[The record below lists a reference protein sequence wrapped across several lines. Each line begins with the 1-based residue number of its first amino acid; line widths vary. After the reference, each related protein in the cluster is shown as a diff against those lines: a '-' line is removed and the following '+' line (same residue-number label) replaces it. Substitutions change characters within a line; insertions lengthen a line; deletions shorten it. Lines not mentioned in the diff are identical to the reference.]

1 MTRDQ
6 RSGVN
11 GCGVM
16 RDPPSPLTLYL
27 PFPHP
32 ERLREEVRVCE
43 VVKVYTP
50 LKKPRKSAQR
60 NKDLTGKRVWSNKSA
75 GNTAL

>member
-1 MTRDQ
+1 MRLVTRDQ

-11 GCGVM
+11 GCGVT

-43 VVKVYTP
+43 VVRVYTP
-50 LKKPRKSAQR
+50 LKKTPRKSARR
-60 NKDLTGKRVWSNKSA
+60 NKNGEERVE
-75 GNTAL
+75 

>member
-6 RSGVN
+6 RSG
-11 GCGVM
+11 GEWM
-16 RDPPSPLTLYL
+16 RGDEGPPSPLTLYL

-32 ERLREEVRVCE
+32 ERLGEEARVCE

-50 LKKPRKSAQR
+50 LKNQESLLKEMK
-60 NKDLTGKRVWSNKSA
+60 T
-75 GNTAL
+75 

>member
-60 NKDLTGKRVWSNKSA
+60 KKDLTGKRVWSNKSA

>member
-11 GCGVM
+11 GCGVT

-50 LKKPRKSAQR
+50 LKKHQESLLKEIR
-60 NKDLTGKRVWSNKSA
+60 TGKRGWSNKSA